1 MNKTDRLLA
10 IVLELRLHGLRR
22 AEDLAATFEVNKRTV
37 YRDIEALS
45 QAGVP
50 IVAVPGRGYSL
61 VEGYFLPPLTFDR
74 EEVMSLL
81 LGADYVAQSFDA
93 QYRAASLSA
102 TRKIEAVLS
111 DELRAAVRDLRQG
124 IRLISTEM
132 VDPVLRAE
140 LLPSLRRALIDRMT
154 VTFAYTARYT
164 AAGGAAST
172 VRDADPYGLLLSG
185 GTWYLAAYCHLRKGM
200 RNFRLDRM
208 SDLSVHER
216 VFERPA
222 DFALKQSP
230 LADRTVVVRVLFRP
244 ALARWVREARS
255 YFAVSEEDRPNGLL
269 VTLRIRR
276 EDELIQWLLG
286 WGAGVQVL
294 EPESLRQRIRA
305 EAAQLLKN
313 YE

>member
-10 IVLELRLHGLRR
+10 VVLELRSHGLRR
-22 AEDLAATFEVNKRTV
+22 AEDLAATFEVNKRTI

-50 IVAVPGRGYSL
+50 IISTPGRGYSL
-61 VEGYFLPPLTFDR
+61 VDGYFLPPLTFDR

-111 DELRAAVRDLRQG
+111 DELRLAVRDLLRG
-124 IRLISTEM
+124 IRLITTES
-132 VDPVLRAE
+132 VDHDLRAE
-140 LLPSLRRALIDRMT
+140 LLPTLRRAIIDRTT
-154 VTFAYTARYT
+154 VTFAYTARY
-164 AAGGAAST
+164 AADGGAAST
-172 VRDADPYGLLLSG
+172 VRAADPYGLLLSG
-185 GTWYLAAYCHLRKGM
+185 GTWYLAAYCHLRQDI

-208 SDLSVHER
+208 SDLTVDQR

-222 DFALKQSP
+222 DFALKPSP
-230 LADRTVVVRVLFRP
+230 MTDRTIVVRVLFRP
-244 ALARWVREARS
+244 ALARWVRETRS
-255 YFAVSEEDRPNGLL
+255 YFTVSEEDQPEGLL

-286 WGAGVQVL
+286 WGAGAQVL

-305 EAAQLLKN
+305 EAEQLLKT